1 MMRQMKLLVILA
13 TLAGLPII
21 PHHAAAAECVG
32 APDQAY
38 HFDVR
43 LEVPPARLNRNVS
56 RADLRGLAPHGQGA
70 NTLGLMRSRLELSNN
85 AQFASSASA
94 GGYCYWVQSIEVV
107 LQYRSLDILVAS
119 EYRRDSCA
127 FRAIL
132 SHERDHVRVAREY
145 LARFEPRFRQ
155 ALNSVDVPTPGRPA
169 FTTGTPKK
177 EVQRIVGN
185 LIQPVYEELNT
196 TMARAQGKL
205 DTPEQY
211 ARIQARCNDW

>member
-1 MMRQMKLLVILA
+1 MKTQMKLLVVLA
-13 TLAGLPII
+13 IIAGSPVI
-21 PHHAAAAECVG
+21 PHQAAAEECTG

-56 RADLRGLAPHGQGA
+56 RAGLRGLAPHGLGS
-70 NTLGLMRSRLELSNN
+70 NTLGLMRSQLELSNN

-94 GGYCYWVQSIEVV
+94 GGHCYWIQSIEVV

-132 SHERDHVRVAREY
+132 SHERNHVRVAQEY
-145 LARFEPRFRQ
+145 LARFKPRFRQ
-155 ALNSVDVPTPGRPA
+155 ALNSVDIPTPGRPA
-169 FTTGTPKK
+169 FTTGTPKN
-177 EVQRIVGN
+177 EVRQIVGD
-185 LIQPVYEELNT
+185 LIQPVYAELNT
-196 TMARAQGKL
+196 AMSRAQSKL